1 MKDGYFDPRDVK
13 SARRCMRESDEFIVA
28 IGDYRLLSCIELA
41 HAEAYIDKHNLK
53 DDPNICVY
61 QIGDATIDR
70 VDL

>member
-13 SARRCMRESDEFIVA
+13 SVRRCMRKSDEFIVA

-53 DDPNICVY
+53 DDPNIRVY
-61 QIGDATIDR
+61 QIADAAIDE
-70 VDL
+70 VKI

>member
-13 SARRCMRESDEFIVA
+13 SARHCMRKSDEFIVA

-41 HAEAYIDKHNLK
+41 HAEAYIDKHNLT

-61 QIGDATIDR
+61 QIGDTTFDEVKI
-70 VDL
+70 